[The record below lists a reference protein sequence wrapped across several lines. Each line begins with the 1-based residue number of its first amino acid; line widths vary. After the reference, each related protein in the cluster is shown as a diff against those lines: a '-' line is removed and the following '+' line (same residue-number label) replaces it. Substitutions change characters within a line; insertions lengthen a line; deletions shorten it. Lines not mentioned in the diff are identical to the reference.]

1 LKGSIVTAS
10 DEQLLV
16 RMQDGDEDAFN
27 SIYKRYASAIKN
39 FAGYMGIPSGSSE
52 DVAQDVFLALIHHSS
67 RFDPERGTVISFL
80 FGIARNRILRWLRD
94 HSREV
99 LTLSDQEQSE
109 LQLQSPLMHY
119 SKEQQINRLRRA
131 ILGLPDHYRE
141 VVILCE
147 LQELSYEK
155 TAEALGCALGTV
167 RSRLHR
173 AREILSKRLQSTSED
188 EKEVN
193 HYELST
199 LETGSV

>member
-1 LKGSIVTAS
+1 VTAT

-16 RMQDGDEDAFN
+16 RMQEGDEDAFGC
-27 SIYKRYASAIKN
+27 IYKRYAAAIKN

-52 DVAQDVFLALIHHSS
+52 DVAQDVFLALIHHPS
-67 RFDPERGTVISFL
+67 RFDPERGSVISFL
-80 FGIARNRILRWLRD
+80 FGIARNRILRWIRD

-99 LTLSDQEQSE
+99 LALADQEQSE
-109 LQLQSPLMHY
+109 LQSPNPMMHY
-119 SKEQQINRLRRA
+119 SKEQEINRLRRA
-131 ILGLPDHYRE
+131 ILGLPEHYRE

-155 TAEALGCALGTV
+155 AAEVLGCAVGTV

-173 AREILSKRLQSTSED
+173 AREILTKRLQNTSED

-193 HYELST
+193 DYELST
-199 LETGSV
+199 LETDSV

>member
-1 LKGSIVTAS
+1 MTAT

-39 FAGYMGIPSGSSE
+39 FAGYMGIPSGSTD

-99 LTLSDQEQSE
+99 ITLSDQEQSGE
-109 LQLQSPLMHY
+109 LQLQNPLMHY

-131 ILGLPDHYRE
+131 ILGLPEHYRE

-155 TAEALGCALGTV
+155 AAEALGCAVGTV

-173 AREILSKRLQSTSED
+173 AREILSKRLQNASED
-188 EKEVN
+188 EKEGN

-199 LETGSV
+199 LETGSL

>member
-1 LKGSIVTAS
+1 VTAT

-16 RMQDGDEDAFN
+16 RMQEGDEDALGCL
-27 SIYKRYASAIKN
+27 YKRHASAIKN

-52 DVAQDVFLALIHHSS
+52 DIAQDVFLALIHHPS

-80 FGIARNRILRWLRD
+80 YGIARNRILRWLRD
-94 HSREV
+94 DSREI
-99 LTLSDQEQSE
+99 LSLSDQEQSE
-109 LQLQSPLMHY
+109 LQTQNPLMHY

-131 ILGLPDHYRE
+131 ILGLPEHYRE

-155 TAEALGCALGTV
+155 AAEVLSCAVGTV

-173 AREILSKRLQSTSED
+173 AREILTKRLQVASED

-199 LETGSV
+199 LETGSL

>member
-1 LKGSIVTAS
+1 VTAT

-16 RMQDGDEDAFN
+16 RMQDGDEDAFG
-27 SIYKRYASAIKN
+27 SIYKRYVSAIKN
-39 FAGYMGIPSGSSE
+39 FAGYMGIPSGSTE
-52 DVAQDVFLALIHHSS
+52 DIAQDVFVTLIHHSS
-67 RFDPERGTVISFL
+67 KFDPERGTVISFL

-99 LTLSDQEQSE
+99 LSLPDQQQPE
-109 LQLQSPLMHY
+109 LQLQNPLVHY
-119 SKEQQINRLRRA
+119 SKEQQITRLRRA
-131 ILGLPDHYRE
+131 VLGLPEHYRE

-147 LQELSYEK
+147 FQELSYEK
-155 TAEALGCALGTV
+155 AAEALGCAVGTV

-173 AREILSKRLQSTSED
+173 AREILTRRLQNASED

-199 LETGSV
+199 LETGSL